1 MAGNSRV
8 LDTAPVASWRS
19 HVRVE
24 AVTWCAATAP
34 VEGGASASSSA
45 TEQNSVEVSRA
56 NRTVRV
62 IGVIVMRDLRVFGA
76 SDAFGEASREPAHLE
91 ETLDSR
97 AGQAC
102 YDRRPQK

>member
-1 MAGNSRV
+1 
-8 LDTAPVASWRS
+8 
-19 HVRVE
+19 
-24 AVTWCAATAP
+24 
-34 VEGGASASSSA
+34 
-45 TEQNSVEVSRA
+45 
-56 NRTVRV
+56 
-62 IGVIVMRDLRVFGA
+62 MRDLRVFGA